1 LIRENHVQFGK
12 KLPPI
17 LIGLIAGAIV
27 FESVFWLTI
36 FKLKETARN
45 DAAEASKCTAIV
57 NKVDS
62 ISRLALDAVGQCA
75 VPATVQDPADID
87 KIVEKLKLEFQA
99 LRKLTQDNQQR
110 GALVDIGES
119 TAMQHVRAAISLF
132 KAPHP
137 TTPHQ
142 AHIVDP
148 FYAQIQNH
156 ELAVV
161 ADELKELKKVSSSL
175 VESLRQKQAQTQQ
188 DINNIQIV
196 CMCFKAF
203 ALLLFVIL
211 YAKKLTDRLN
221 WITVVLVL
229 QLIGFAA
236 LLHNLQQQSDT
247 EENKT
252 IQAVKA
258 ANAIKE
264 IRAYFKDISI
274 AIEQNELTH
283 GKVNAPGV
291 RAENVIHPLY
301 EDAECDMIGRF
312 VDKRHLLSF
321 HYQLLKELKKDDA
334 DELATIVSSNEA
346 ADHVFSM
353 LENMYHI
360 LQAEIPKMQARPIEF
375 SPSRQAGWRK
385 VQAGIK
391 DILSINFL
399 SILDE
404 ETGKTTNSPKLQEL
418 LRQQI
423 DAVLIAECLI
433 IFACLSFIAYTV
445 RSVTKRVNVMNDN
458 AIRLA
463 SNLPLNPRV
472 SGNDEISDL
481 DKTFHAMADSLKE
494 ASQKERAI
502 VQNASDVICS
512 IDARGHFSAVNPAS
526 LPVFGYTPD
535 EMFGKIF
542 VDFIFT
548 DDKRNV
554 VDAVE
559 KLKNSAESEP
569 IEARMIKKDGMLID
583 TLWSATWS
591 PSEKALFC
599 VIHDITERKEA
610 ERMKQEVVAMI
621 THDLRTPLSTIR
633 NFHEMLATGLLGELT
648 EKANKM
654 LALADRNASRMLS
667 LINDLLDVEKIKAGM
682 MELEKDDVSAS
693 KVLEQTAQ
701 SLSPLAAESGI
712 SIVCAQ
718 RTVRSTPSTHGNVR
732 STPCVDLSG
741 SEDDHSSSKKTD
753 DDDLIFHVDEDK
765 ISRVVTN
772 LVSNAIKFSP
782 RDSSITLGAESINGK
797 VLISIQDQGRG
808 IPQDKLANIFDRF
821 QQVTAQDHSKSGGS
835 GLGLAIC
842 KAIVEL
848 HGGEIS
854 VESEE
859 GKGST
864 FKFSIPKKSG

>member
-1 LIRENHVQFGK
+1 MQVGK
-12 KLPPI
+12 LLTPK
-17 LIGLIAGAIV
+17 LIGLIAAALI
-27 FESVFWLTI
+27 FEAVFWVAI
-36 FKLKETARN
+36 FKLKDSVRN
-45 DAAEASKCTAIV
+45 DAAEVSKRAAIV
-57 NKVDS
+57 NSVDS
-62 ISRLALDAVGQCA
+62 ISRLAVDAVGQCA
-75 VPATVQDPADID
+75 VPASVQDPAAID
-87 KIVEKLKLEFQA
+87 KDVERLKHEFQS
-99 LRKLTQDNQQR
+99 LHKLTQDDKQAN
-110 GALVDIGES
+110 ALVDTGES
-119 TAMQHVRAAISLF
+119 TAMQHVQAAIALF

-137 TTPHQ
+137 TVQHQ

-156 ELAVV
+156 ELAVI
-161 ADELKELKKVSSSL
+161 ADELKELKKNSSSMI
-175 VESLRQKQAQTQQ
+175 ETLRERQTKTQN
-188 DINNIQIV
+188 DINNFQIA

-221 WITVVLVL
+221 WIVVVLVF

-236 LLHNLQQQSDT
+236 LLHNLQQQSDF

-264 IRAYFKDISI
+264 IKAYFKDISI

-283 GKVNAPGV
+283 GRATGPGI
-291 RAENVIHPLY
+291 RPERVIHPLY
-301 EDAECDMIGRF
+301 EDAEFDMIGRF

-321 HYQLLKELKKDDA
+321 HYELLKQLKRNDA

-346 ADHVFSM
+346 ADQVFST
-353 LENMYHI
+353 LENMYRI
-360 LQAEIPKMQARPIEF
+360 LQAEIPKMQARPIEL

-404 ETGKTTNSPKLQEL
+404 ETGQTTNSPKQQDL

-423 DAVLIAECLI
+423 NTVLIVECLI
-433 IFACLSFIAYTV
+433 IFACISFISLTV

-463 SNLPLNPRV
+463 SERALNPPV
-472 SGNDEISDL
+472 GGNDEISDL
-481 DKTFHAMADSLKE
+481 DRTFHAMADSLKQ

-502 VQNASDVICS
+502 IQNASDVICS
-512 IDARGHFSAVNPAS
+512 IDSRGHFSAVNPAS
-526 LPVFGYTPD
+526 LPVFGYAPD
-535 EMFGKIF
+535 EMFGKLV
-542 VDFIFT
+542 VDFVFM
-548 DDKRNV
+548 DDKRAV
-554 VDAVE
+554 VDAIDM
-559 KLKNSAESEP
+559 LKTNSEPKP
-569 IEARMIKKDGMLID
+569 IEARLIKKDGTLID

-591 PSEKALFC
+591 QSEKALFC
-599 VIHDITERKEA
+599 VIHNITERKEA

-648 EKANKM
+648 EKATKM
-654 LALADRNASRMLS
+654 LNLADRNASRMLS

-682 MELEKDDVSAS
+682 MELEKEDVSAS
-693 KVLEQTAQ
+693 KLLEHTAQ
-701 SLSPLAAESGI
+701 SLSSLAAESGI
-712 SIVCAQ
+712 SII
-718 RTVRSTPSTHGNVR
+718 
-732 STPCVDLSG
+732 CVEAESKDL
-741 SEDDHSSSKKTD
+741 T
-753 DDDLIFHVDEDK
+753 FHVDEDK
-765 ISRVVTN
+765 ISRVITN

-782 RDSSITLGAESINGK
+782 RDSSIRLSAESVGGN

-808 IPQDKLANIFDRF
+808 IPEDKLSNIFDRF
-821 QQVTAQDHSKSGGS
+821 QQVSSQDHSKSGGS

-854 VESEE
+854 VESLE

-864 FKFSIPKKSG
+864 FKFSIPKSSQTGVSS